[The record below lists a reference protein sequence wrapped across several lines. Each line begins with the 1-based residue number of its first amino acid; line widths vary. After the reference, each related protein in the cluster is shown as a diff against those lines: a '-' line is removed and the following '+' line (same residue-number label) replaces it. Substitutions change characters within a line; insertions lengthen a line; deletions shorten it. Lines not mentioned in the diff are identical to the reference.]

1 MSTNTTPPATPSSR
15 PSASA
20 GPRRDSRPSSH
31 GDRPK
36 FTPRGGSHASSR
48 GGARGGS
55 NSDRP
60 YQQSRRS
67 FHGNHDPHGIVKRR
81 VEQVPIYSPA
91 AYEHHTFMAIVHAQH
106 LLATSFKA
114 RRNAAKAQAERALK
128 LARRKRT
135 PTHIRFDNEG
145 DGEAMDVDMDDET
158 VLDPREQRRRELA
171 KTKRVSVRAM
181 IWPPPGAEEAE
192 GGTEAEL
199 TAWDAEVQAE
209 LVQMQGDVLDQLLAP
224 IAPSKP
230 SVPAPPARAESI
242 GKTGV
247 IVAPALRIYS
257 HNPQPVARVGL
268 SELPRYNAYVN
279 AINATHRA
287 QRHAAAVEVVDKVPD
302 VAPDADMDLSGNSR
316 ARRGWGKVVKVRA
329 SDGTVVAGAQ
339 FLPARVVSGPRGGRL

>member
-1 MSTNTTPPATPSSR
+1 MSTSAAPPATPSSR

-20 GPRRDSRPSSH
+20 APRRDSRPSAH

-36 FTPRGGSHASSR
+36 FTPRGGSHNSSR
-48 GGARGGS
+48 GGARGGGH
-55 NSDRP
+55 SDRP

-67 FHGNHDPHGIVKRR
+67 FHGNNDPHGIVKRR

-114 RRNAAKAQAERALK
+114 RRNAAKVQAERALK

-135 PTHIRFDNEG
+135 PTHIRFDDDG
-145 DGEAMDVDMDDET
+145 DGEAMDVDMDDEAA
-158 VLDPREQRRRELA
+158 LDPRERRRRQLA
-171 KTKRVSVRAM
+171 KTKRASVRAQ
-181 IWPPPGAEEAE
+181 IWPPPGVEEAE

-199 TAWDAEVQAE
+199 AAWDAEAQDQ

-224 IAPSKP
+224 VPPSKP
-230 SVPAPPARAESI
+230 RVPALTVHAQANGE
-242 GKTGV
+242 TGV

-257 HNPQPVARVGL
+257 HDPRPVARVGL
-268 SELPRYNAYVN
+268 SEFPRYNAYAE

-302 VAPDADMDLSGNSR
+302 VTHVADVDLSGQKRSQ
-316 ARRGWGKVVKVRA
+316 RGGEKVVKVRA

-339 FLPARVVSGPRGGRL
+339 YLPARVVNGPRGGRL